1 MRYPCDACK
10 RCAASHGTLAPSEEV
25 SAEMWRRLFD
35 QVGLSSLHTTAVV
48 SLPRRI
54 VIKAAAAALT
64 LALTAPTARRAPGRR
79 RAVPQRP
86 CVGLGLLDAVVV
98 PAFDE
103 LLCRRGRSHP
113 DRGQRT
119 DATCRERFHLLDGQ
133 RGACAW
139 PRTCSSSLPLGERT
153 CTSCGC
159 GSSRHVNGPA
169 SLARSTDQG
178 PGTRDGQRTRDQ
190 EPGTSANYEGAVVGR
205 AHEDVVD
212 LKLHGHFGPDFHSFL
227 GSAPK
232 AAHAASLAAASL

>member
-64 LALTAPTARRAPGRR
+64 LALTAPTALRAQ
-79 RAVPQRP
+79 AVDAPSQRP

-139 PRTCSSSLPLGERT
+139 PRTCSSSLPLNRT

-159 GSSRHVNGPA
+159 GSSRHVNGPR
-169 SLARSTDQG
+169 SLAPEHGPRTRHQGRTKNQG
-178 PGTRDGQRTRDQ
+178 PRTRD
-190 EPGTSANYEGAVVGR
+190 
-205 AHEDVVD
+205 
-212 LKLHGHFGPDFHSFL
+212 
-227 GSAPK
+227 
-232 AAHAASLAAASL
+232 